1 MDETEISE
9 SESIVPRVPAPI
21 ASPRRKKKK
30 LPTWTHP
37 LLYGA
42 MRTGVGLIQVA
53 GIEPSMRFLRR
64 AGELYARSRIGRSR
78 VRRAEENIRVCFPD
92 WDADLVHEYAVES
105 MRHLCCIAAEL
116 AMSSRLLSREG
127 YAAHVELGDMS
138 AALKALC
145 GDRPCIM
152 ITGHAGNWELLGSTL
167 AGLGFN
173 MHAVYRPLDVQALN
187 NWMVTTRLRR
197 GLDMIDKFGAAE
209 ILPTLLER
217 REPVGFIADQNA
229 GDRGIFVPFFN
240 RLASAYKTIGLL
252 AMKYEATVICGH
264 ARRLS
269 GLSAA
274 GAPERVSRAGAWRPA
289 SREAREA
296 QFFRYRI
303 EIVDVFGPDDWK
315 HHPDA
320 LFYITARYRKA
331 IETMIRRAPEQNLWA
346 HRYWKSR
353 PPHERRGT
361 PFPGQMREKI
371 AALPWIDD
379 DDVEQIVEQSRRD
392 AAELARRG

>member
-1 MDETEISE
+1 MDETDISE
-9 SESIVPRVPAPI
+9 SQSLKPAAAAPP
-21 ASPRRKKKK
+21 APRRKKKK

-37 LLYGA
+37 LQYAGA
-42 MRTGVGLIQVA
+42 RAALGLVQIA

-64 AGELYARSRIGRSR
+64 AASLYAVSPLGKSRL
-78 VRRAEENIRVCFPD
+78 RRAKENLRACFPS
-92 WDADLVHEYAVES
+92 WHEDLIHDYAIES
-105 MRHLCCIAAEL
+105 FRHLCCIGAEL
-116 AMSSRLLSREG
+116 ALAPRLLSREG
-127 YAAHVELGDMS
+127 YAAHVELGDMT
-138 AALKALC
+138 AALRALC

-173 MHAVYRPLDVQALN
+173 MHALYRPLDLKALN
-187 NWMVTTRLRR
+187 SWMHETRSRR
-197 GLDMIDKFGAAE
+197 GLDLVDKFGAAE
-209 ILPTLLER
+209 ILPVLLEN

-252 AMKYEATVICGH
+252 AMKYNATVICGH

-269 GLSAA
+269 GISAA
-274 GAPERVSRAGAWRPA
+274 GAPERGGHTWRLA
-289 SREAREA
+289 THEAREA

-303 EIVDVFGPDDWK
+303 EIVDVYGPDDWRN
-315 HHPDA
+315 HPDP
-320 LFYITARYRKA
+320 LFYITARYRRA
-331 IETMIRRAPEQNLWA
+331 IETMIRRAPEQNLWM

-361 PFPGQMREKI
+361 PFPGQLREKI
-371 AALPWIDD
+371 ATLPWIDD
-379 DDVEQIVEQSRRD
+379 VDVEQIVQRSARD
-392 AAELARRG
+392 AADFARRS